1 MEFKT
6 PLVLL
11 LIPLLLAIAYI
22 IKRKAKA
29 PSFVFSST
37 DVAAKVPGSWKSRFA
52 FVPWALRLA
61 ILVLLVIA
69 LAGPRKVSLDSKVS
83 TEGLDIVLAIDCSG
97 SMAAED
103 FTING
108 KRKNRLDVVKGVV
121 MEFIDARPY
130 DRIALVA
137 FGSKAYT
144 VCPLTMD
151 HAWLKKNLE
160 RVRLGIVEDGTAI
173 GSGISSSVIRLKKSE
188 AKSKI
193 VILLTDGVNNAGK
206 MDPLTAAKNAA
217 ALKVKVYTIG
227 AGTKGLA
234 PYPVQDMFGRKF
246 YQTVQIEIDEDSLT
260 KIADMTQGKYFR
272 ATDTESLRNIYKEI
286 DRLEKTKIEQ
296 SGYKQY
302 EELFWIFLVAALSVL
317 LIEIILSNTVF
328 LRIP

>member
-11 LIPLLLAIAYI
+11 LIPLVLAAAYF
-22 IKRKAKA
+22 IKRRAKVA
-29 PSFVFSST
+29 SFVFSST
-37 DVAAKVPGSWKSRFA
+37 DVANKVPGSWKSRFA
-52 FVPWALRLA
+52 FIPGALRLA
-61 ILVLLVIA
+61 LLLLLVIA
-69 LAGPRKVSLDSKVS
+69 LSGPRKVSLDSKIS

-108 KRKNRLDVVKGVV
+108 KRKNRLDVIKGVV
-121 MEFIDARPY
+121 AEFIDARPY
-130 DRIALVA
+130 DRIGLVA
-137 FGSKAYT
+137 FGSRAYT

-151 HAWLKKNLE
+151 HAWLKTNLD
-160 RVRLGIVEDGTAI
+160 RVRLGLIEDGTAI
-173 GSGISSSVIRLKKSE
+173 GSGISSSVIRLKKSQ

-206 MDPLTAAKNAA
+206 IDPITAAKNAA

-227 AGTKGLA
+227 AGAKGLA
-234 PYPVQDMFGRKF
+234 PFPVQDMFGRKF
-246 YQTVQIEIDEDSLT
+246 YQTVQIDIDEASLT

-296 SGYKQY
+296 TGYKQY
-302 EELFWIFLVAALSVL
+302 EELFWICVVLGLVLL
-317 LIEIILSNTVF
+317 LIEIILSNTIF